1 MGLLT
6 GGMLPVAPAW
16 AMGAA
21 GRGHEPPPLREGDVI
36 GLTAPA
42 GYIDLEEVR
51 PAATVIRSWGFGLR
65 YGETLGRRD
74 GSLAGSDAARAADL
88 QRMIDDPAVRAIL
101 CARGGYGVTR
111 ILDRLN
117 LRPLRRDPKWVV
129 GFSDITALHLH
140 LWKNLRLS
148 SIHSKMCNSFPSD
161 WAGAEPIVRDTLLS
175 IRGALTGAP
184 VAIASPPHPA
194 DRPGVGEGPLLG
206 GNLSVIHTC
215 MGTRSELDTRGA
227 ILFLEDVGEYP
238 YSIDRMLTSL
248 QRSGRL
254 AGLRGLVVGGFSGMK
269 REPPGEAFGRTLEAM
284 VMEKLGDAS
293 FPVCFGFPVGHQRDN
308 YALVHGR
315 RHRLEVTDE
324 GTSLAVAG

>member
-1 MGLLT
+1 
-6 GGMLPVAPAW
+6 ML
-16 AMGAA
+16 
-21 GRGHEPPPLREGDVI
+21 D
-36 GLTAPA
+36 
-42 GYIDLEEVR
+42 D
-51 PAATVIRSWGFGLR
+51 
-65 YGETLGRRD
+65 D
-74 GSLAGSDAARAADL
+74 GVS
-88 QRMIDDPAVRAIL
+88 AVL
-101 CARGGYGVTR
+101 CARGGYGVGR
-111 ILDRLN
+111 IVDDIDF
-117 LRPLRRDPKWVV
+117 RRFVRRPKWVV

-248 QRSGRL
+248 
-254 AGLRGLVVGGFSGMK
+254 
-269 REPPGEAFGRTLEAM
+269 
-284 VMEKLGDAS
+284 
-293 FPVCFGFPVGHQRDN
+293 
-308 YALVHGR
+308 
-315 RHRLEVTDE
+315 
-324 GTSLAVAG
+324 